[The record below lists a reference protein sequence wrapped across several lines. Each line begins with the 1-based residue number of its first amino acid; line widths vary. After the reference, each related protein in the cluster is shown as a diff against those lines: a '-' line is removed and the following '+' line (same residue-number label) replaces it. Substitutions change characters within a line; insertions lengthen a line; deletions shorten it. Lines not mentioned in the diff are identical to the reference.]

1 MQASVEK
8 PPISGSLYNCALNC
22 ALPSI
27 FQISRTFSQSNLPQ
41 LPQFK
46 AYVDLKNCFQQW
58 YQLPELSWEVFNA
71 IISNHTHSENE
82 LLFAPVIRQFIAK
95 QAGLIIAQQEAEEAQ
110 RARDQG
116 KEPIRH
122 GNFGYI
128 ETLRDI
134 VDDPLA
140 RYDDEQIM
148 AEGVAYILER
158 ARADELARLE
168 AFDREDTPHAEKMEF
183 YRSVLK
189 ANPLNRGAGR
199 YYALTSAEANNYFY
213 KPFGFHMH
221 VLQFRVRH
229 EGVDVYAATG
239 AGQDNSI
246 HVYLKNNHY
255 ELQQHHLSHGIELDA
270 RYTKRVFQ
278 TAFASVGGA
287 KFSTNQQ
294 LAEILTYVQEHCY
307 PQVLREHPAP
317 PPHAPHPELSREH
330 YHLEYFRIAT
340 EHTLHNTNRDGR
352 LTFAVILL
360 TLMENSSLTKGSPA
374 SLTLIEL
381 STCTDQAR
389 IEAIIDETFGLCAG
403 IAHPETSPPASVPE
417 IVNPETP
424 ARIGVGSGQNVNNH
438 YANPNSFWNSSLVRS
453 TCLALLIADVVTNVV
468 AAFVGGT
475 LSAFLFSPPG
485 IILSAII
492 AAVSLLVLY
501 QKTTEPSAP
510 SLNA

>member
-27 FQISRTFSQSNLPQ
+27 FQISRTFSQSYLPQ

-71 IISNHTHSENE
+71 IIAKHTHSENE

-116 KEPIRH
+116 KEPRRH
-122 GNFGYI
+122 ANLGYI

-148 AEGVAYILER
+148 AEGVAYIYER

-168 AFDREDTPHAEKMEF
+168 AFDREDTPHAKKMEF
-183 YRSVLK
+183 YRIVLK

-229 EGVDVYAATG
+229 EGVDEYAATG

-255 ELQQHHLSHGIELDA
+255 ELQQHHLSHGIELVA
-270 RYTKRVFQ
+270 RYTKSVFK
-278 TAFASVGGA
+278 TAFESVGGT

-294 LAEILTYVQEHCY
+294 LAEILRHVREYCY
-307 PQVLREHPAP
+307 PQALREPPAP
-317 PPHAPHPELSREH
+317 PHASHPELEEN

-340 EHTLHNTNRDGR
+340 EHTLHNANPDGQ

-360 TLMENSSLTKGSPA
+360 ILMENSSLTKGSPA
-374 SLTLIEL
+374 TEKLLEL
-381 STCTDQAR
+381 RDCVDQAR

-403 IAHPETSPPASVPE
+403 IAPPETSPPASVPAIE
-417 IVNPETP
+417 NPDHI
-424 ARIGVGSGQNVNNH
+424 RVGSGQNVTNH

-510 SLNA
+510 SLSA

>member
-46 AYVDLKNCFQQW
+46 AYVDLKNCFQDW

-71 IISNHTHSENE
+71 IIAKHTHSENE

-122 GNFGYI
+122 ANLGYI

-140 RYDDEQIM
+140 RLDDDQIM
-148 AEGVAYILER
+148 AAGVGYIFERGRPEEQEEHEALER
-158 ARADELARLE
+158 EDWSDE
-168 AFDREDTPHAEKMEF
+168 KKIEF
-183 YRSVLK
+183 YRRVLK
-189 ANPLNRGAGR
+189 HDPLNNGAGR
-199 YYALTSAEANNYFY
+199 YYALTFADANNYFY
-213 KPFGFHMH
+213 RPFGFHMH

-229 EGVDVYAATG
+229 EGVDEYAATG

-255 ELQQHHLSHGIELDA
+255 ELQEHHLSHGIDLEN
-270 RYTKRVFQ
+270 RYTKRVFE
-278 TAFASVGGA
+278 TAFASVGES
-287 KFSTNQQ
+287 KFGTNLQ
-294 LAEILTYVQEHCY
+294 LAKILTYVQEHCY
-307 PQVLREHPAP
+307 PQALIEHPAHFP
-317 PPHAPHPELSREH
+317 TYTETVTN
-330 YHLEYFRIAT
+330 YHLEYFRIAR
-340 EHTLHNTNRDGR
+340 ENTLHNDNPDGR

-381 STCTDQAR
+381 RDCLNQAR

-403 IAHPETSPPASVPE
+403 IAPPETSPPAIE
-417 IVNPETP
+417 NREH
-424 ARIGVGSGQNVNNH
+424 IGVGSGQNVTNH

-492 AAVSLLVLY
+492 AALSLLVLY